1 MSYMSEPLWLRY
13 LPSALRARLV
23 GRVNLYSLV
32 HNSGWLLLDKLV
44 RMLFGLL
51 VGAWIARYLGPSEY
65 GELAYVIAFLAFFQ
79 AVAGLGM
86 DGIIVREIARD
97 PACASQIMG
106 TSFTLRLYA
115 GVVCWVV
122 AVAAMVWSNGWQ
134 DRSVQL
140 AALAGG
146 VLVFQ
151 VADTIDL
158 WFQSQNQSRRTA
170 IVKVVAYLFASA
182 LKVCLILLE
191 APLAAFASVMTV
203 EVVLSSIG
211 LYFAYKKFPCDQ
223 RWTYIGSKGV
233 ELLRECWPFIVSGV
247 AVMIYMRID
256 QVMIKNMLGVEAL
269 GIYSAMLPIA
279 MAPNF
284 IPMIVSV
291 VLMPILSRLH
301 AEDKSRYRRLLVLTF
316 RVSFYGALLFSVI
329 LAMLSEFIIQVLF
342 GSAFE
347 RSADVLAVYV
357 FSNCFTWLGVAHSL
371 WLVNE
376 KKGIVRLYGTLA
388 GAVVCVVLN
397 AALIPELGLSGAAVV
412 AIVAQ
417 FVSVVGINIF
427 FARESFMLQLEGV
440 LFIKKGV

>member
-1 MSYMSEPLWLRY
+1 M
-13 LPSALRARLV
+13 
-23 GRVNLYSLV
+23 
-32 HNSGWLLLDKLV
+32 
-44 RMLFGLL
+44 
-51 VGAWIARYLGPSEY
+51 
-65 GELAYVIAFLAFFQ
+65 
-79 AVAGLGM
+79 
-86 DGIIVREIARD
+86 
-97 PACASQIMG
+97 
-106 TSFTLRLYA
+106 
-115 GVVCWVV
+115 
-122 AVAAMVWSNGWQ
+122 
-134 DRSVQL
+134 
-140 AALAGG
+140 
-146 VLVFQ
+146 
-151 VADTIDL
+151 
-158 WFQSQNQSRRTA
+158 
-170 IVKVVAYLFASA
+170 
-182 LKVCLILLE
+182 
-191 APLAAFASVMTV
+191 
-203 EVVLSSIG
+203 
-211 LYFAYKKFPCDQ
+211 
-223 RWTYIGSKGV
+223 
-233 ELLRECWPFIVSGV
+233 SGV

-316 RVSFYGALLFSVI
+316 WVSFYGALLFSVI

-388 GAVVCVVLN
+388 GAAVCVVLN